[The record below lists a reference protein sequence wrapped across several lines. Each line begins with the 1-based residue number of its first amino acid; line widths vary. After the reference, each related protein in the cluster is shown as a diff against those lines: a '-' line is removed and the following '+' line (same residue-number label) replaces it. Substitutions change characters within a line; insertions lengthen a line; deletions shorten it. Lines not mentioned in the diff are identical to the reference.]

1 MDKIVEVEGLNGLY
15 KVEKV
20 KMLYLLGYGEK
31 IAYITNLD
39 TRKTRIKEIK
49 QMEKIVDGVELL
61 RMIRDGEIKERTKN
75 ILFR

>member
-31 IAYITNLD
+31 IVYITNLD
-39 TRKTRIKEIK
+39 TNKTRIKEIK
-49 QMEKIVDGVELL
+49 QMGKVVDGIELL
-61 RMIRDGEIKERTKN
+61 RMIRDGEIKERNKN
-75 ILFR
+75 KSSF

>member
-31 IAYITNLD
+31 IVYITNLD
-39 TRKTRIKEIK
+39 TNKTRIKEIK
-49 QMEKIVDGVELL
+49 
-61 RMIRDGEIKERTKN
+61 
-75 ILFR
+75 

>member
-31 IAYITNLD
+31 IVYITNLD

-49 QMEKIVDGVELL
+49 
-61 RMIRDGEIKERTKN
+61 
-75 ILFR
+75 

>member
-31 IAYITNLD
+31 IAYMINLD
-39 TRKTRIKEIK
+39 TNKADWKE
-49 QMEKIVDGVELL
+49 L
-61 RMIRDGEIKERTKN
+61 
-75 ILFR
+75 